1 MSIGILLSSLLSA
14 LLYILASPSADLEPL
29 GWVALTPL
37 IYAVDKCIRPKDAFK
52 AGMAGG
58 LLAYSGLCYWFIGTM
73 MSFGGMSFPV
83 SLFFFLFLAMYMALY
98 WGLFAYL
105 LKGASLQGIS
115 VLIVA
120 PSLWVSLEYLRT
132 YLFTGHPWALLGYTQ
147 YKNISI
153 IQLSD
158 ITGVYGISF
167 ILALFSATV
176 YEFIRRYRLENSF
189 PLKEAALLLAAL
201 LIPLSYGSVKIAGYK
216 EPERVLRAA
225 LIQGNI
231 EQGVKWNED
240 YKEKTVDIYRTL
252 SERAYKEAG
261 GLDIIVWPET
271 AVPFYYQQNGSL
283 TGRVRRISKD
293 LDAPILFGSP
303 AYKFVNRKAAYLNSA
318 FLIAPTA
325 NKRGIETIGRY
336 DKYHLVPFGEYV
348 PLGKYLFFINKIT
361 AGIGDFIPG
370 EGVMTLDMAVSG
382 SKEPHVS
389 YGPLIC
395 YEGIFPDLVRRFVK
409 KGANV
414 LVNITNDAWYG
425 RSSAP
430 YQHLSAIAFRSVEN
444 GIYTL
449 RAANTGVTAII
460 DPLGRIEGETAI
472 FEEGFLTGRI
482 GLADKRTFYTTYGDV
497 FAIALSILSFLLIL
511 YSPLSARLKTKTKT

>member
-1 MSIGILLSSLLSA
+1 MSIGTLLFSLLSA
-14 LLYILASPSADLEPL
+14 FLYIIASPSVNLEPL
-29 GWVALTPL
+29 GWIALTPL
-37 IYAVDKCIRPKDAFK
+37 IYAVDKSLLPKDAFK

-73 MSFGGMSFPV
+73 MSYGGMPFVV

-105 LKGASLQGIS
+105 LKRASLQGVSI
-115 VLIVA
+115 LIAA
-120 PSLWVSLEYLRT
+120 PSLWVALEYLRT

-167 ILALFSATV
+167 ILALFSAIV
-176 YEFIRRYRLENSF
+176 YEFIRRYRHKNSF
-189 PLKEAALLLAAL
+189 PLREALLLLAAM
-201 LIPLSYGSVKIAGYK
+201 LIPLSYGSIKISNYK
-216 EPERVLRAA
+216 EPERVLTAA

-231 EQGVKWNED
+231 EQGVKWSEE

-252 SERAYKEAG
+252 SEKAHEEAG
-261 GLDIIVWPET
+261 KLDIIVWPET
-271 AVPFYYQQNGSL
+271 AVPFYYQQTGSL
-283 TGRVRRISKD
+283 TRKVRAISKD

-303 AYKFVNRKAAYLNSA
+303 AYKYENKKVGYLNSA
-318 FLIAPTA
+318 FLIAPTVDKK
-325 NKRGIETIGRY
+325 NIETMGRY

-348 PLGKYLFFINKIT
+348 PFAKYLFFINKIT
-361 AGIGDFIPG
+361 AGIGDFVPG
-370 EGVMTLDMAVSG
+370 KGVMTLDMPGRGPSG
-382 SKEPHVS
+382 PHVS

-409 KGANV
+409 QGARV

-425 RSSAP
+425 ESSAP
-430 YQHLSAIAFRSVEN
+430 YQHLSAIVFRSVEN
-444 GIYTL
+444 GVYML

-460 DPLGRIEGETAI
+460 DPLGRLEGETGI
-472 FEEGFLTGRI
+472 FEEAFLTGKI
-482 GLADKRTFYTTYGDV
+482 GLADKKTFYTSYGDL
-497 FAIALSILSFLLIL
+497 FAISITLLSFFLIF
-511 YSPLSARLKTKTKT
+511 YPPLRARFKARSKA

>member
-1 MSIGILLSSLLSA
+1 MSIGILLFSLLSA
-14 LLYILASPSADLEPL
+14 LLYVLASPSANLEPL
-29 GWVALTPL
+29 GWIALTPL
-37 IYAVDKCIRPKDAFK
+37 IYAVDKCLLPKDAFK

-73 MSFGGMSFPV
+73 VSFGGMPFVV

-98 WGLFAYL
+98 WAVFAYL
-105 LKGASLQGIS
+105 LKRASLQGIS
-115 VLIVA
+115 ILITA
-120 PSLWVSLEYLRT
+120 PSIWVALEYLRT

-147 YKNISI
+147 YKSISI

-176 YEFIRRYRLENSF
+176 YEFIRRYRLKNSF
-189 PLKEAALLLAAL
+189 PLREGLLLLATL
-201 LIPLSYGSVKIAGYK
+201 LIPLSYGSIKMSYYK
-216 EPERVLRAA
+216 EPERVLTAA

-231 EQGVKWNED
+231 EQGLKWNKE

-252 SERAYKEAG
+252 SEKAHREAG
-261 GLDIIVWPET
+261 NLDIIVWPET
-271 AVPFYYQQNGSL
+271 AVPFYYQQTGSL
-283 TGRVRRISKD
+283 TRKVRAISKD

-303 AYKFVNRKAAYLNSA
+303 AYKFENKKVGYLNSA
-318 FLIAPTA
+318 FLIAPTVD
-325 NKRGIETIGRY
+325 KRNIETIGRY

-348 PLGKYLFFINKIT
+348 PLGKYLFFMNKIT
-361 AGIGDFIPG
+361 AGIGDFLPG
-370 EGVMTLDMAVSG
+370 KGVMTLDMAGSG
-382 SKEPHVS
+382 SRGPHVS

-511 YSPLSARLKTKTKT
+511 YSPLSARLKRKTKT